1 MAIGEPH
8 DILYWIDKDNPT
20 GDKPENPEKNSQYEN
35 WEWAFQEWLK
45 TSGFKQMSREELP
58 KDYDDVHTEAN
69 RPVITKISLEEA
81 TSTIPE
87 ATSTLK
93 LIISIKSN
101 FSLKEIDV
109 FSNNELVQSF
119 SLPEKDKPY
128 EIIIH
133 KIEGAEEFPQIKIK
147 AYDNVGNW
155 NELIL

>member
-1 MAIGEPH
+1 MG
-8 DILYWIDKDNPT
+8 
-20 GDKPENPEKNSQYEN
+20 
-35 WEWAFQEWLK
+35 
-45 TSGFKQMSREELP
+45 
-58 KDYDDVHTEAN
+58 
-69 RPVITKISLEEA
+69 
-81 TSTIPE
+81 
-87 ATSTLK
+87 
-93 LIISIKSN
+93 N